1 MGGPRWAYRDGPA
14 VTDGLTNGDTR
25 EQIAAGPG
33 VADPAAADLPAADP
47 YPSRSRGRTNALWT
61 IVDQVVSSGT
71 NAAINFIIARRVD
84 PTEFGAFAIAYTIF
98 AIVVGLSR
106 AAATAPLGISYAAA
120 PAAFRAAARAASGLA
135 LVLGA
140 VVGAGLMAVGS
151 VLKGVVGTNLIA
163 MGVVMPALL
172 VQDAWRYTSF
182 AQGRPL
188 RAVVNDLV
196 WAAGMGV
203 GIVLLAI
210 GGPEAAIG
218 GRAAAGGAPVMVLV
232 WGAAAALAAVVG
244 IGQHR
249 VWPAPRRALAWFAG
263 HRETTGFMTA
273 EFVTVQGAQQTS
285 ILIIAGIG
293 SPSLVGALRGLQTL
307 LAPTTNLAVAL
318 MSLAIPEFARR
329 RGAPARRIIRAAYAV
344 SALVVAS
351 SVLWTLIFLIL
362 PDDSGAAL
370 LGDTWSQT
378 RELLLLAMI
387 AQAGP
392 ALSVGPVAVL
402 YAFGR
407 TRLTFWIN
415 LFFTPFLLA
424 GPVTGLLLGGAKGV
438 IIGNVIV
445 FWATIPPWIY
455 QLHKQTRAVGRE

>member
-1 MGGPRWAYRDGPA
+1 MSGSRWAYPDGPA
-14 VTDGLTNGDTR
+14 VTDGLTIGATR
-25 EQIAAGPG
+25 EHIAAAP
-33 VADPAAADLPAADP
+33 AADLPAADP
-47 YPSRSRGRTNALWT
+47 YPSRSRGRINALWT

-120 PAAFRAAARAASGLA
+120 APAAFRTAARAASGLA

-140 VVGAGLMAVGS
+140 VVGAGLMAVGG

-210 GGPEAAIG
+210 GGPD
-218 GRAAAGGAPVMVLV
+218 AAGGAPGMVLV
-232 WGAAAALAAVVG
+232 WGAAAALAVLVG

-249 VWPAPRRALAWFAG
+249 VWPAPRRALAWFTG

-285 ILIIAGIG
+285 TLIIAAVG
-293 SPSLVGALRGLQTL
+293 SPALVGALRGLQTL

-318 MSLAIPEFARR
+318 MSFAIPEFARR
-329 RGAPARRIIRAAYAV
+329 RGAPARRIIRAAYVV

-362 PDDSGAAL
+362 PDDFGTAL

-378 RELLLLAMI
+378 HELLLLAMI

-392 ALSVGPVAVL
+392 ALAVGPAAVL

-438 IIGNVIV
+438 IIGNIIV

-455 QLHKQTRAVGRE
+455 QLHKQAHAVDRG